1 MTDIIQRLSQWAEND
16 MRAEDVALT
25 AKHEIERL
33 RAKLEDAER
42 IENKYYL
49 LGMTAGWNFGVN
61 YDVKRFNNAL
71 VGREWK

>member
-1 MTDIIQRLSQWAEND
+1 MNDIVEWLRQTEKELYGATRCNEAAD
-16 MRAEDVALT
+16 
-25 AKHEIERL
+25 EIERL
-33 RAKLEDAER
+33 RGKLEDQER